1 MRSVIQMFESI
12 IQSIKAALEA
22 TVEQIRQVFTSEEM
36 TRLFDETVERLRA
49 EVDNLTKSLDRP
61 ELHTPWECYRCRGCG
76 RWYGTE
82 AEAHRCEAGHRAVSE
97 RARRRGRG
105 ADCRCAGRRA
115 GARAREGRLRS
126 TELRRIR
133 GA

>member
-1 MRSVIQMFESI
+1 MSNEWLEIL
-12 IQSIKAALEA
+12 KAAFEEIGLRLQEA
-22 TVEQIRQVFTSEEM
+22 FENIR
-36 TRLFDETVERLRA
+36 RLFEETTAQDEAQAFYRRGVW
-49 EVDNLTKSLDRP
+49 D
-61 ELHTPWECYRCRGCG
+61 CYRCRGCG
-76 RWYGTE
+76 RWFSSE

-115 GARAREGRLRS
+115 GARAREAKMRS

>member
-1 MRSVIQMFESI
+1 MFETI
-12 IQSIKAALEA
+12 IQSLKAALEV
-22 TVEQIRQVFTSEEM
+22 TVERIRQVFASEDM

-49 EVDNLTKSLDRP
+49 VIDRLTESPDCP
-61 ELHTPWECYRCRGCG
+61 GIPQPWECHRCRGCG
-76 RWYGTE
+76 RWYVTE

-105 ADCRCAGRRA
+105 ADCWCAGRRA
-115 GARAREGRLRS
+115 GARAREAKMRS